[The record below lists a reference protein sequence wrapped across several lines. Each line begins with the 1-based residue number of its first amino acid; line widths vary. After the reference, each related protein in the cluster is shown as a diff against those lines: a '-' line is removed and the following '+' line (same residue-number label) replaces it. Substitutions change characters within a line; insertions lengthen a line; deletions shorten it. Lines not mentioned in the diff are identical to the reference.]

1 MVTLRRVW
9 IAAAASSLGVIAVA
23 QAHHSF
29 SAVFDGTKPVTLVGT
44 VTKFEFINPH
54 GWVSV
59 DVAGAAGVPAG
70 EWRVEVANP
79 NALIRLGWRKD
90 SLKPGDKVTIEGF
103 RSHDGSNTAFGKDFK
118 LAKKDIESRKKDPK
132 SLMPENLLGTM
143 TEEDLLDIVEYLL
156 TLKQEVKK

>member
-1 MVTLRRVW
+1 MSIMRRMW
-9 IAAAASSLGVIAVA
+9 IAGAALQLGLMAVA

-29 SAVFDGTKPVTLVGT
+29 SAVFDGTKPVTLNGT

-59 DVAGAAGVPAG
+59 DVPGADGAPAIT
-70 EWRVEVANP
+70 WRVEVANP

-103 RSHDGSNTAFGKDFK
+103 RSHDGSNTAFGRDFK
-118 LAKKDIESRKKDPK
+118 LADGKTVLS
-132 SLMPENLLGTM
+132 SLAPQSNNP
-143 TEEDLLDIVEYLL
+143 
-156 TLKQEVKK
+156 